1 MPRLKTMKNPLVVY
15 TLARLGIFA
24 AVLALLLLLNF
35 APIVAVVI
43 ATMLS
48 FSFSLIFLRKQR
60 EASSAKLYEAINKP
74 KKTVDEKAED
84 EN

>member
-1 MPRLKTMKNPLVVY
+1 MHRLKSMKNPLLVY
-15 TLARLGIFA
+15 TLARLGVFA
-24 AVLALLLLLNF
+24 AVLAVLLLLNF
-35 APIVAVVI
+35 APIVAVII

-60 EASSAKLYEAINKP
+60 EASSAKLYDAINKP
-74 KKTVDEKAED
+74 KKSPDEHAED

>member
-15 TLARLGIFA
+15 TLARLGIFS

-74 KKTVDEKAED
+74 KKTVDENAED

>member
-1 MPRLKTMKNPLVVY
+1 MKNPLLVY

-24 AVLALLLLLNF
+24 AVLAGLLLLNF
-35 APIVAVVI
+35 APIVAVII

-60 EASSAKLYEAINKP
+60 ESASAKIYEAIHKP
-74 KKTVDEKAED
+74 EKTRDENAED

>member
-1 MPRLKTMKNPLVVY
+1 MKNPLVVY

>member
-1 MPRLKTMKNPLVVY
+1 MKNPLLVY

-24 AVLALLLLLNF
+24 AVLTVLLLLNF
-35 APIVAVVI
+35 APIVAVII

-60 EASSAKLYEAINKP
+60 EASSAKLYDAIHKP
-74 KKTVDEKAED
+74 EKSRDENVED

>member
-1 MPRLKTMKNPLVVY
+1 MKNPLLVY
-15 TLARLGIFA
+15 TLARLGVFA
-24 AVLALLLLLNF
+24 AVLAVLLLLNF
-35 APIVAVVI
+35 APIVAVII

-60 EASSAKLYEAINKP
+60 EASSAKLYYVINKP
-74 KKTVDEKAED
+74 KKSLDEHAED

>member
-1 MPRLKTMKNPLVVY
+1 MKNPLLVY

-24 AVLALLLLLNF
+24 AFLTVLLLLRF
-35 APIVAVVI
+35 TPIPAVVI

-48 FSFSLIFLRKQR
+48 FSVSLIFLRKLR
-60 EASSAKLYEAINKP
+60 EASSARIYNAVNKP
-74 KKTVDEKAED
+74 KKTQDESAED

>member
-1 MPRLKTMKNPLVVY
+1 MPRLKTMKNPLLVY
-15 TLARLGIFA
+15 TLARLGVFA
-24 AVLALLLLLNF
+24 AILTILLLLRM

-60 EASSAKLYEAINKP
+60 EASSAKLYETINKP
-74 KKTVDEKAED
+74 KKSVDEKAED
-84 EN
+84 